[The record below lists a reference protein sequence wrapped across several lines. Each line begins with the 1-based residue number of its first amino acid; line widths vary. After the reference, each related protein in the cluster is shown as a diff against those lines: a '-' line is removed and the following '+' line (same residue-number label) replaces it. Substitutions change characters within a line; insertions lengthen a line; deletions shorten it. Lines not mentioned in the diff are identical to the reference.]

1 MNGRILSKRLNFNSN
16 LGKKK
21 FIPQHSVLD
30 DPMLELRVEV
40 VGGVGGEDLEELG
53 LDRVED
59 DLLGVLRRLEQRVVA
74 PPTRLGGVQEEAPQG
89 VHVLVGERGDGEN
102 LGGERNPGLA
112 EQKFFAWQKK
122 RMVYCA
128 RLKLK
133 CQNQNA
139 WVEDGRRIG

>member
-53 LDRVED
+53 LDRVD
-59 DLLGVLRRLEQRVVA
+59 DNLLGVLRGLEEGVV
-74 PPTRLGGVQEEAPQG
+74 PPGPRLGGVQEKAPQG

-102 LGGERNPGLA
+102 LGGERIPGLA
-112 EQKFFAWQKK
+112 VQTFFARKKK
-122 RMVYCA
+122 RMVTA
-128 RLKLK
+128 R
-133 CQNQNA
+133 
-139 WVEDGRRIG
+139 G